1 MQRLFIILC
10 LFVSSIFA
18 AQRAAAGDGRIAQ
31 LCEGDLLFCLSAEGN
46 NITQVTQGLDGA
58 RIDHVGIVH
67 KQNDSVYVL
76 EAIHHGVVLTPI
88 DSFLLRRD
96 SLVWAA
102 RLRDTTHV
110 SLSVQRAMN
119 YLGRPYDFLFM
130 PDDNELYCSELVQK
144 TYLRADGTFIF
155 PPIPMSFHDS
165 SGQVT
170 QYWKDYY
177 ARHDMQVP
185 EGEPGSNPGNL
196 SRSLQLIILFR
207 FYESR

>member
-1 MQRLFIILC
+1 M
-10 LFVSSIFA
+10 
-18 AQRAAAGDGRIAQ
+18 
-31 LCEGDLLFCLSAEGN
+31 FCLSAEGN

-110 SLSVQRAMN
+110 SQSVQRAMN

-144 TYLRADGTFIF
+144 TYLHDDGTFIF

-196 SRSLQLIILFR
+196 SRSPQLIILFR

>member
-1 MQRLFIILC
+1 M
-10 LFVSSIFA
+10 
-18 AQRAAAGDGRIAQ
+18 
-31 LCEGDLLFCLSAEGN
+31 FCLSAEGN

-110 SLSVQRAMN
+110 SLSVQRTMN
-119 YLGRPYDFLFM
+119 YLGRP
-130 PDDNELYCSELVQK
+130 
-144 TYLRADGTFIF
+144 
-155 PPIPMSFHDS
+155 
-165 SGQVT
+165 
-170 QYWKDYY
+170 
-177 ARHDMQVP
+177 
-185 EGEPGSNPGNL
+185 
-196 SRSLQLIILFR
+196 
-207 FYESR
+207 